1 MANQGWKPDLCN
13 AVLVICCCLT
23 NCHTLR
29 ALKEHIS
36 QLVQLQNPGTASLSP
51 LLRSFQR
58 LRPGCPLGLG
68 SLSGGLGWGSVCA
81 RLLWQLPAGTSS
93 QVVGQRPSAP
103 GHLRPSS
110 VAAHFFEACPSR
122 RQERVCWQEEV
133 TTLCRLITEVMSHHL
148 GCILLVRSKA
158 HILVRGGDSMRV

>member
-1 MANQGWKPDLCN
+1 MANQRWNPDLHDS
-13 AVLVICCCLT
+13 VFVMCCCLT

-29 ALKEHIS
+29 AVKEHIS
-36 QLVQLQNPGTASLSP
+36 QLEQLQNPGTASLSP
-51 LLRSFQR
+51 LLRRFQR

-81 RLLWQLPAGTSS
+81 RLLWRLLAGPSS
-93 QVVGQRPSAP
+93 QAVGQRPSAP
-103 GHLRPSS
+103 GPLGPSNL
-110 VAAHFFEACPSR
+110 AARFFEACPSR

-158 HILVRGGDSMRV
+158 HIPVRGGR